1 MKVLLIGSGGRE
13 HTLAWKLK
21 QSPRLS
27 KLYCAPGNPGTA
39 ELGENVNVAASDI
52 NGLLAFSQNEGID
65 LTVVGPEAPLVK
77 GIVDRFEQAG
87 LLVAGPS
94 NSAAALEGSKTFA
107 KDFMKRHN
115 IPTAAYKIFT
125 ELEAAKATLKSGEFQ
140 FPLVVKADGLA
151 AGKGVFICNDLSEGL
166 HALQLIM
173 EERKFGSAGN
183 KLVIEEFLEGEE
195 VSFMVFTDGEKII
208 PMVPSQDH
216 KAIFDGDRGPNTGGM
231 GAYSVDWLLS
241 EDMKQQVLSKII
253 QPTILGM
260 ASEGNPFRGVLY
272 AGLKLSPD
280 GPKVLEFNVRFGDP
294 ETQALLPRM
303 KGDLVEVFSSIASG
317 DISKCSVGWHSDA
330 VVCIV
335 LASSGYP
342 GEYPKGA
349 AITGLDTAH
358 SDSNVVVFQAGTT
371 ESYNQLITNG
381 GRVLGVTARAA
392 SLEEAISRAYQ
403 AAEKIN
409 FKGKYLRTDIGAK
422 GLAKLR

>member
-13 HTLAWKLK
+13 HALAWKLK

-39 ELGENVNVAASDI
+39 ELGSNVNVGTSDI
-52 NGLLAFSQNEGID
+52 DDLLAFSQKEKID

-77 GIVDRFEQAG
+77 GIVNRFEQAG

-94 NSAAALEGSKTFA
+94 NAAAALEGSKTFA

-115 IPTAAYKIFT
+115 IPTAEYKICT
-125 ELEAAKATLKSGEFQ
+125 DLESAKDTLKSGEFQ
-140 FPLVVKADGLA
+140 FPLVIKADGLA

-173 EERKFGSAGN
+173 KERKFGSAGD

-195 VSFMVFTDGEKII
+195 VSFMVFTDGKRII

-231 GAYSVDWLLS
+231 GAYSIDWLLS

-260 ASEGNPFRGVLY
+260 ESEDNPFRGVLY

-303 KGDLVEVFSSIASG
+303 RGDLVDVFASIANG
-317 DISKCSVGWHSDA
+317 DISKCSVEWHSDA

-342 GEYPKGA
+342 GEYSKGA
-349 AITGLDTAH
+349 PITGLGKAH

-371 ESYNQLITNG
+371 KSYNQLITNG

-403 AAEKIN
+403 ATEKIK

>member
-1 MKVLLIGSGGRE
+1 MKVLLVGSGGRE

-27 KLYCAPGNPGTA
+27 ELYCAPGNPGTA
-39 ELGENVNVAASDI
+39 ELGSNVNVGASDI
-52 NGLLAFSQNEGID
+52 DGLLEFSQRERID

-77 GIVDRFEQAG
+77 GIVDCFEQAG

-94 NSAAALEGSKTFA
+94 RSAAALEGSKTFA

-115 IPTAAYKIFT
+115 IPTADYEVVT
-125 ELEAAKATLKSGEFQ
+125 ELESAKATLESGKFQ

-195 VSFMVFTDGEKII
+195 VSFMVFTDGKRII

-231 GAYSVDWLLS
+231 GAYSVDWILN
-241 EDMKQQVLSKII
+241 ENMKQQVLSKII

-260 ASEGNPFRGVLY
+260 ASENNPFRGVLY

-294 ETQALLPRM
+294 ETQVLLPRM

-317 DISKCSVGWHSDA
+317 DISRCSVEWHSDA
-330 VVCIV
+330 VVCVV

-342 GEYPKGA
+342 GEYLKGTP
-349 AITGLDTAH
+349 ITGLGEAH

-392 SLEEAISRAYQ
+392 SLEEAILHAYQ
-403 AAEKIN
+403 AAEKIK

-422 GLAKLR
+422 GMAKSR